1 MLTLL
6 VKDFKLM
13 FAKDESAA
21 KRLLS
26 IILRVLVLGIVVAV
40 ELFLFTAILDKIGH
54 YSRAPRAFMVLFL
67 LVVTVFMTV
76 SSIFQAKK
84 LFFNERDI
92 NQLAIHP
99 ITNSMQVFSKLV
111 LLFLVHYASSFIF
124 VFPLFVAYGSMFGR
138 SMMFYYMALF
148 YPAASFVFEVGIALV
163 FVYPVWYILQYL
175 RKHVLL
181 EFSLSVAL
189 LFGLSWIYSTVL
201 GAFVDLVANNEVN
214 TLLSTESIDTL
225 VEIEQYFVP
234 LNYLFD
240 VFVDGRRGQ
249 ILNYISFSGAIFII
263 GLTLTIITFH
273 RVRNISSDAKLTA
286 PKVRYKLRSV
296 SFSLVKKELALITRN
311 PDYIFSFSG
320 LLIVQPFLLYLV
332 IVAMNAVFS
341 SGTLLY
347 YTSLFPNFVSV
358 VDVFIVMMFTTI
370 ISAGANQYISM
381 EERTVKN
388 LKTIPVSYKKQ
399 LYVKMLIPM
408 TLSATSLL
416 ISVLVLWISGVFTVI
431 TALYAFLLALTLLF
445 VFDVV
450 SLSEELKIRRNR
462 PRSSGVSSACA
473 YLLPTVYMG
482 VSLLL
487 SYLGAELW
495 VLYVT
500 GILLFIMLGTPILL
514 RVNNKM
520 GDWFMEL
527 EAIN

>member
-21 KRLLS
+21 KRALGIL
-26 IILRVLVLGIVVAV
+26 LRVLVLGIVVAV

-54 YSRAPRAFMVLFL
+54 YSKAPRAFMVLFL
-67 LVVTVFMTV
+67 LVVTAFMTV

-92 NQLAIHP
+92 NQLSIHP
-99 ITNSMQVFSKLV
+99 ITNSMQVLSKLV

-124 VFPLFVAYGSMFGR
+124 VFPLFAAYGIMYGR

-163 FVYPVWYILQYL
+163 FVYPVWYILEYL

-189 LFGLSWIYSTVL
+189 LYGLAWIYSTVL
-201 GAFVDLVANNEVN
+201 GAFTGLVSNNEVS
-214 TLLSTESIDTL
+214 TLLSSESIESL
-225 VEIEQYFVP
+225 VEIERYTVP

-240 VFVDGRRGQ
+240 VFIDGRRGE
-249 ILNYISFSGAIFII
+249 IFNYLTFSGAIFII

-273 RVRNISSDAKLTA
+273 RVRNISSSSKLHP
-286 PKVRYKLRSV
+286 PKVKYKLRSQ
-296 SFSLVKKELALITRN
+296 SHALIKKELALITRN
-311 PDYIFSFSG
+311 PDFIFSYSG

-332 IVAMNAVFS
+332 IGAMNAVFS

-370 ISAGANQYISM
+370 ISAGANQYVSM

-388 LKTIPVSYKKQ
+388 LKTIPVSYKRQ

-408 TLSATSLL
+408 ALSTASLL
-416 ISVLVLWISGVFTVI
+416 ISVLVLLISGVFTPL
-431 TALYAFLLALTLLF
+431 TALFAFVLSLTLLF
-445 VFDVV
+445 VFNVV
-450 SLSEELKIRRNR
+450 SLSEELKIRRNK
-462 PRSSGVSSACA
+462 PRSSGASSACA
-473 YLLPTVYMG
+473 YLLPTAYMG
-482 VSLLL
+482 VSLVL
-487 SYLGAELW
+487 SYLGTELW
-495 VLYVT
+495 
-500 GILLFIMLGTPILL
+500 LLFTAGIALFVLLGAPIMM
-514 RVNNKM
+514 RVNRKM

>member
-13 FAKDESAA
+13 FAKDESTA
-21 KRLLS
+21 KKVLGVF
-26 IILRVLVLGIVVAV
+26 LRVLVLGIVVAV

-54 YSRAPRAFMVLFL
+54 YSKAPRAFMVLFL
-67 LVVTVFMTV
+67 LVVTAFMTV

-99 ITNSMQVFSKLV
+99 ITNSMQVLSKLV

-124 VFPLFVAYGSMFGR
+124 VFPLFMSYGMMYGR
-138 SMMFYYMALF
+138 SMMFYYMAMF
-148 YPAASFVFEVGIALV
+148 YPAASFVFEVGVALV
-163 FVYPVWYILQYL
+163 FVYPVWCILEYL

-181 EFSLSVAL
+181 EFSLSAVL
-189 LFGLSWIYSTVL
+189 LYGLAWIYSSVL
-201 GAFVDLVANNEVN
+201 SAFTGLVSNNEVSS
-214 TLLSTESIDTL
+214 LLSSESIETL
-225 VEIEQYFVP
+225 VEIERYTVP

-240 VFVDGRRGQ
+240 VFVDGRRGE
-249 ILNYISFSGAIFII
+249 ILNYLAFSGAIFVI

-273 RVRNISSDAKLTA
+273 RVRNISSSAKLTA
-286 PKVRYKLRSV
+286 PKVRYKLRSQTYA
-296 SFSLVKKELALITRN
+296 LVKKELALITRN
-311 PDYIFSFSG
+311 PDYIFSYSG

-332 IVAMNAVFS
+332 ISAMNAVFS

-388 LKTIPVSYKKQ
+388 LKTMPVSYKKQ
-399 LYVKMLIPM
+399 LYVKILIPM
-408 TLSATSLL
+408 MLSAVSLF
-416 ISVLVLWISGVFTVI
+416 ISVLVLLISGTLTPL
-431 TALYAFLLALTLLF
+431 TALFAFLLAFTLLF
-445 VFDVV
+445 VFNVV
-450 SLSEELKIRRNR
+450 SLGEELKIRRNK
-462 PRSSGVSSACA
+462 PRSSGASSACA
-473 YLLPTVYMG
+473 YLLPTAYMG
-482 VSLLL
+482 VSLFL
-487 SYLGAELW
+487 SYVGAELW
-495 VLYVT
+495 ILFAAGVALFVL
-500 GILLFIMLGTPILL
+500 LGAPMLL
-514 RVNNKM
+514 RVNSKM
-520 GDWFMEL
+520 GKWFMEL